1 MNKIIVITGGTSGLG
16 KELLKESI
24 NRGFFVCN
32 LARNKEKMNALESEY
47 TENYKGFVGDV
58 TDDEFVK
65 LSISIFIPLLIKK
78 SLVFLGYHSY
88 NIFHDEWKNWTS

>member
-32 LARNKEKMNALESEY
+32 LARNEVKMKELELKY
-47 TENYKGFVGDV
+47 KENYKGFIGDINSESS
-58 TDDEFVK
+58 TRADSET
-65 LSISIFIPLLIKK
+65 IKTGR
-78 SLVFLGYHSY
+78 STEMRAQALPTAS
-88 NIFHDEWKNWTS
+88 WA